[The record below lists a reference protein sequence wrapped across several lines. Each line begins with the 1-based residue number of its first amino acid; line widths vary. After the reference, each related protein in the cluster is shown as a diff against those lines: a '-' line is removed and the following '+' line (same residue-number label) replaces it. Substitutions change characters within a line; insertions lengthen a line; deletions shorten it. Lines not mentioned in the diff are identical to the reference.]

1 MATGVRRFVLAKNA
15 ESRPLEEER
24 LAAQARAVAIGNV
37 VAQRAFVD
45 NGEQLLRVVRLH
57 GQATLLLLK
66 KIGLC
71 QQGLSRLVE
80 DQQVQQRVLLELIDN
95 MDLQSSRAPRRAHR
109 AATA

>member
-1 MATGVRRFVLAKNA
+1 MLAKNA